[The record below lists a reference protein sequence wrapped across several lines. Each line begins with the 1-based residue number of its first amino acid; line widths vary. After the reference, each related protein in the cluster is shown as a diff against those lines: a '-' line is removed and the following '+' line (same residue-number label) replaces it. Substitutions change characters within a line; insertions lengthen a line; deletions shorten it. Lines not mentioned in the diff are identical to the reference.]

1 MKYEIL
7 NDFIDRH
14 NSTIYVKGDV
24 ITFTEERVNEIKD
37 KEKEINLK
45 LIRKAKTKKVEVE

>member
-7 NDFIDRH
+7 TDFIDRYT
-14 NSTIYVKGDV
+14 STIYVKGDV
-24 ITFTEERVNEIKD
+24 VTFTEDRVEEIKD